1 MCAICWRG
9 IIELGEW
16 DAAYINSLPDEA
28 FAVIEPAYKRGETKN
43 KNARHLPHHS
53 KEVKN
58 GRDSKDHI
66 DLAHL
71 RNARARMSQIKPV
84 TGSISVEDLRSRA
97 KSHLDKHAKDLGI
110 GGEGEEQDRSKSADS
125 RLKAGGTI
133 HYLPPSWFVPLS
145 MTEAKVDLSADI
157 GTIKLVQPGAS
168 SETYPPL
175 SRESFMAQLQQRIHS
190 LQSQDQGLKPDHEAY
205 IDFPVRALSKILI
218 SSLWLDV
225 SQGNVLQRSA
235 PLLKGRTVFPD
246 HNVNIENWLGVV
258 LDSAWNGK
266 ASPPGIDAQVRVHPY
281 ANPKIAMGLL
291 TDPPAINRVSV
302 TFWFQWKKSHDMED
316 DNFWRMLGREVDDE
330 IVRIIVTEIEDYGEL
345 SLVWFGADPGAKRI
359 D

>member
-1 MCAICWRG
+1 MCQICWRG

-71 RNARARMSQIKPV
+71 RNARARMNQIKPV

-110 GGEGEEQDRSKSADS
+110 GGEGEEKSKAEPGDAQ
-125 RLKAGGTI
+125 LKAGRVI
-133 HYLPPSWFVPLS
+133 PQPPAWFVQL
-145 MTEAKVDLSADI
+145 TATQAKVELSAEI
-157 GTIKLVQPGAS
+157 GQVAVGKDG
-168 SETYPPL
+168 
-175 SRESFMAQLQQRIHS
+175 RESLMAQLQRRVHS
-190 LQSQDQGLKPDHEAY
+190 LQLPEGGAQEFKPDPDAY

-218 SSLWLDV
+218 SRLWLDV
-225 SQGNVLQRSA
+225 SQGNVLQRST
-235 PLLKGRTVFPD
+235 PLLKSRTVFPD
-246 HNVNIENWLGVV
+246 HNVKIENWLGVV

-266 ASPPGIDAQVRVHPY
+266 ASPPGIDAQVRIHAY

-302 TFWFQWKKSHDMED
+302 TFLFQWKKSHDMED
-316 DNFWRMLGREVDDE
+316 DNFWRMLGQEVDDE
-330 IVRIIVTEIEDYGEL
+330 VVRIIVTEITNYGEL